1 MKAPLII
8 ILIFVLIQKGI
19 ADNTLSLKY
28 QDWNEDNDRIRVR
41 SWYAEAGTSL
51 SQNWEM
57 GVVGMVDTI
66 TGSTPWGRP
75 PSDQEQ
81 WLSSLEEERRAGG
94 GIAPRP
100 SLGWCDSWCD
110 TGAGRGRSAT

>member
-1 MKAPLII
+1 MKPFF
-8 ILIFVLIQKGI
+8 ILILLILLVQKGVSEN
-19 ADNTLSLKY
+19 AFNLKY

-57 GVVGMVDTI
+57 GLLGMVDSI

-75 PSDQEQ
+75 PSDREK
-81 WLSSLEEERRAGG
+81 WLSSLEEERRSESQGLQA
-94 GIAPRP
+94 RK
-100 SLGWCDSWCD
+100 
-110 TGAGRGRSAT
+110 R